1 MANFRCICCTYG
13 LLNSHALCFLFFY
26 FCFGQIAALF
36 WPSPNVNNNNNNYCS
51 NYKTG
56 LAHRKWSNKLTFT
69 WNCFCIRLNGLIV
82 NAFVFCY
89 CYCFCCSCY
98 HITGYYFNVHTYN
111 DDEKSNNTI
120 ELAPARPHAVAF
132 DCELTAKASLRCHP
146 QKSFE

>member
-13 LLNSHALCFLFFY
+13 LLNSRSFCFLFFY
-26 FCFGQIAALF
+26 FCFGPIAALF
-36 WPSPNVNNNNNNYCS
+36 WPSPNVNNNNNYCS

-82 NAFVFCY
+82 NVIVIVFVARAII
-89 CYCFCCSCY
+89 SQV
-98 HITGYYFNVHTYN
+98 IILTYTRTTTTTN
-111 DDEKSNNTI
+111 DENSNNTI